1 MSGESVSVVA
11 RDQVRVA
18 VVGCGYWGRNLVR
31 SFAEL
36 GALAAVVDT
45 DPDNAEALAAKHSV
59 QARTL
64 EEVLADESIHAMVVA
79 APAVEHGTLG
89 LRCLDAGKHLFVEKP
104 LALDVPAAQALVA
117 KAAEVDRQLMVGHL
131 LRYHPAFLAVS
142 DMVQNG
148 SLGDLR
154 YLYSNRLNLGKIR
167 REENILWSF
176 APHDLSML
184 LALVGEEPSEVSA
197 VGSTFLSKDVPD
209 VTTTHLEFPG
219 GQRAHV
225 FVSWLHPF
233 KEQRLVVVGSEAMV
247 VFDDLQPWDSKLTL
261 FEHRVDWDGSN
272 PVPVKADATPIPLE
286 QAEPLRLECEHF
298 LDCIATGATP
308 RTDGHE
314 GVRVL
319 TVLAAAQASLA
330 AGSAMVDA
338 ESHGPDGIDDASALA
353 RQDDLGGPAD
363 SDTPTGMGQHP
374 DSQVHESAYIDDGV
388 AIGKGTKVWHF
399 SHVLSGTTIGADCT
413 LGQNVVV
420 GPDVTVGDRCRI
432 QNNVSVYAGVT
443 LEDGVFCGPSC
454 VFTNV
459 YNPRAEVSR
468 KDEFMITLV
477 RRGATIGANATIVCG
492 NEIGEY
498 AFVGAGAVVTG
509 PVPAHALVVG
519 TPARQIGWMSHVGE
533 RLGDDLVCP
542 RSGQHYE
549 VIDGKLVPSDDPVDG
564 KA

>member
-1 MSGESVSVVA
+1 M
-11 RDQVRVA
+11 
-18 VVGCGYWGRNLVR
+18 VGCGYWGRNLVR

-45 DPDNAEALAAKHSV
+45 DPDNAAALAAKHSV
-59 QARTL
+59 QARDL
-64 EEVLADESIHAMVVA
+64 DDVLSDDSIHAMVVA
-79 APAVEHGTLG
+79 VPAVEHGALG
-89 LRCLDAGKHLFVEKP
+89 LRCLEAGKHLFVEKP
-104 LALDVPAAQALVA
+104 LALDVPMAQALVA
-117 KAAEVDRQLMVGHL
+117 KAAEVDRHLMVGHL

-142 DMVQNG
+142 EMVQNG
-148 SLGDLR
+148 SLGELR

-233 KEQRLVVVGSEAMV
+233 KEQRLVVVGSKAMV
-247 VFDDLQPWDSKLTL
+247 VFDDLQPWESKLTL
-261 FEHRVDWDGSN
+261 FEHRVDWDGSI
-272 PVPVKADATPIPLE
+272 PIPIKAEATPVPLE

-298 LDCIATGATP
+298 LDCIATGETP

-338 ESHGPDGIDDASALA
+338 ESHGPVGLDDAA
-353 RQDDLGGPAD
+353 GGAVSTAAD
-363 SDTPTGMGQHP
+363 GLHA

-388 AIGKGTKVWHF
+388 TIGKGTRVWHF
-399 SHVLSGTTIGADCT
+399 SHVLSGTSIGADCT

-443 LEDGVFCGPSC
+443 LEEGVFCGPSC

-468 KDEFMITLV
+468 KDEFMTTLV

-498 AFVGAGAVVTG
+498 AFIGAGAVVTG
-509 PVPAHALVVG
+509 PVPAHALMVG
-519 TPARQIGWMSHVGE
+519 SPARQIGWMSHVGE
-533 RLGDDLVCP
+533 KLGDDLVCP
-542 RSGQHYE
+542 RSGQKYE
-549 VIDGKLVPSDDPVDG
+549 LRGGRLVLADDPTGVLPGD
-564 KA
+564 A